1 MTLQEILDEIAE
13 KYPHGLSAESVVR
26 KINLVQNEVFRIA
39 FKNPMLSVFSLIKGV
54 FTYQVPFPRSSL
66 LKVVVDGRDY
76 NYQDILRESEH
87 PFYYF
92 IGANTIGINPTP
104 KEDVTDGFTLFHY
117 KYPVQVSP
125 DELNVVPEL
134 DEDYHMILVY
144 GTLVQICES
153 FEDVAMVNNFTQKY
167 NGLLEELKQLNSRV
181 VEYPIIR
188 NVWEGLL

>member
-1 MTLQEILDEIAE
+1 MTLQEILNEISE
-13 KYPHGLSAESVVR
+13 KYPHGLDTESVVR

-54 FTYQVPFPRSSL
+54 FVYTVPFPLSNL
-66 LKVVVDGRDY
+66 LRVVADGRDY
-76 NYQDILRESEH
+76 NYQDIHRKSEF

-92 IGANTIGINPTP
+92 IGANSIAINPTP
-104 KEDVTDGFTLFHY
+104 KENVTDGLAFFHY

-134 DEDYHMILVY
+134 DEDFHMILVY
-144 GTLVQICES
+144 GTLVHICES
-153 FEDVAMVNNFTQKY
+153 FEDVAMVNNFTMKY
-167 NGLLEELKQLNSRV
+167 NGLLTELKQLNGRLA
-181 VEYPIIR
+181 EYPTIR